1 MKIKISLITS
11 ILSALLLTSCR
22 DKSIISDAAPS
33 KDNPPTG
40 TLMFHLHTYL
50 EDQEVDLYNIEYTLQ
65 SGRVMSLSLAQMYI
79 SEIQLVRLDNSTYDI
94 PLKKILKV
102 FEAETYLAG
111 NVPVGNYKTIRFK
124 LGLDAVT
131 NTINPKS
138 SSDSILLNKPEMWFS
153 QSAQPDGY
161 VFMNVQGKIDT
172 TSNISGSKIPFCY
185 KIGTNANY
193 VQINMPDKPY
203 TITKDQ
209 VFYQHI
215 YIDYTK
221 LFTDVKL
228 NVESNLSVK
237 TTLDNSSVIAKKIKS
252 NMSTIFIYEN

>member
-1 MKIKISLITS
+1 MKIKIKLITS
-11 ILSALLLTSCR
+11 ILSALFLTSCV
-22 DKSIISDAAPS
+22 DNVMNDAPD

-65 SGRVMSLSLAQMYI
+65 SGKVMSLSLAQMYI
-79 SEIQLVRLDNSTYDI
+79 SEIQLVRLDNTTYDI
-94 PLKKILKV
+94 PLKKVLKV
-102 FEAETYLAG
+102 FEAESYLAG

-124 LGLDAVT
+124 VGLDVT
-131 NTINPKS
+131 TNALEPNS
-138 SSDSILLNKPEMWFS
+138 SADSIILNKSEMWFS
-153 QSAQPDGY
+153 QTAQQDGY
-161 VFMNVQGKIDT
+161 VFMNVQGMIDT
-172 TSNISGSKIPFCY
+172 TSDNSGSKIPFCY

-193 VQINMPDKPY
+193 LQINMPEKPY

-221 LFTDVKL
+221 LFTDVQL
-228 NVESNLSVK
+228 NLASNLSIK
-237 TTLDNSSVIAKKIKS
+237 TPIENVSSLAQKIKNNIAS
-252 NMSTIFIYEN
+252 MFIYEN

>member
-1 MKIKISLITS
+1 MKVKLRLIAS
-11 ILSALLLTSCR
+11 ILSALIVSSCV
-22 DKSIISDAAPS
+22 DNIMSDAPS

-40 TLMFHLHTYL
+40 SVMFHLHTYL
-50 EDQEVDLYNIEYTLQ
+50 EDQEVDLYNIDYTLQ

-79 SEIQLVRLDNSTYDI
+79 SEIQLVRLDNTTYDI

-102 FEAETYLAG
+102 FEAESYLAG

-124 LGLDAVT
+124 VGLDAST
-131 NTINPKS
+131 NALEPKS
-138 SSDSILLNKPEMWFS
+138 TADSIILNKPEMWFS
-153 QSAQPDGY
+153 QTAQPDGY

-172 TSNISGSKIPFCY
+172 TSDLSGSKIPFCY

-193 VQINMPDKPY
+193 VQINMPDKSY

-221 LFTDVKL
+221 LFTDVQL
-228 NVESNLSVK
+228 NIEANLSIK
-237 TTLDNSSVIAKKIKS
+237 TPLDNSSSIAQKIKN
-252 NMSTIFIYEN
+252 NMATMFIYEN